1 MIRETI
7 EKLLRHEDLSR
18 DEAARLMDA
27 IVSGRLTDTQ
37 IAGVAIALRAKGE
50 TVDEIA
56 GFVTTLRERALRV
69 TPTCNT
75 LVDTCGTGG
84 DGTHTFNISTAAAF
98 VAAGAGVHIAKHG
111 NRALSSRCGS
121 TDVLEAL
128 GIQSVPPERVA
139 EVIDRAG
146 IGFMFAPAHHP
157 ALRHAANARRELGVR
172 TVFNLLGPMANPA
185 FVKRQLVGVFDPA
198 HTETVARVL
207 ASLGSEHVYVVHGS
221 DGSDEVTIAGET
233 RVTTLRDG
241 WITTATFTPESVGL
255 ARANPKTL
263 TGGTPEENA
272 ATILAIL
279 HGAVGARRDA
289 VVLNAAFVICA
300 GGRAQTIE
308 EGVQAAADSI
318 DSGRARAV
326 IDTLRAVTAGLVAA
340 PREGRA

>member
-7 EKLLRHEDLSR
+7 EKLVRHEDLSR

-27 IVSGRLTDTQ
+27 VVSGRLTDTQ
-37 IAGVAIALRAKGE
+37 IAGFAIALRAKGE

-69 TPTCNT
+69 TPTRNT

-128 GIQSVPPERVA
+128 GIQSVPPGRVA
-139 EVIDRAG
+139 EVIDRTG

-198 HTETVARVL
+198 HDRDGGARTGVAR
-207 ASLGSEHVYVVHGS
+207 LG
-221 DGSDEVTIAGET
+221 A
-233 RVTTLRDG
+233 RVRGARLGRKRRGHHRRRDPRHH
-241 WITTATFTPESVGL
+241 A
-255 ARANPKTL
+255 ARRAHRDVNLHPRI
-263 TGGTPEENA
+263 GGT
-272 ATILAIL
+272 
-279 HGAVGARRDA
+279 
-289 VVLNAAFVICA
+289 
-300 GGRAQTIE
+300 
-308 EGVQAAADSI
+308 
-318 DSGRARAV
+318 RARQPEGAH
-326 IDTLRAVTAGLVAA
+326 RWNAG
-340 PREGRA
+340 